1 MTTNAAHHS
10 SQPLRARRPHAV
22 LRWRLP
28 RNRKEPVNLADAP
41 DYLTVKQL
49 AEVLQV
55 PAGTIYRWR
64 HEGDGPRAVRLSGRH
79 VRFRRA
85 DVEAFV
91 DGRAETETERRR
103 A

>member
-1 MTTNAAHHS
+1 MTATAARHDVS
-10 SQPLRARRPHAV
+10 PPPARRACAV
-22 LRWRLP
+22 PRWRLP
-28 RNRKEPVNLADAP
+28 RCRREPVNLADAP

-64 HEGDGPRAVRLSGRH
+64 HQGTGPRAVRLSGRH

-91 DGRAETETERRR
+91 DGRAETGGGC